1 MYNSLVI
8 SILFAI
14 LAFLGWGTGDIFGGL
29 VARKV
34 GSYSSAVLNYVL
46 CIVLASFYIPFAL
59 PELRNLNLES
69 AIWLIIL
76 FPIGIIPL
84 ITLYE
89 GINRGNASLIGTVSG
104 SFGALVAI
112 LSVIFLGESLNSLQ
126 VISIFIVLLGLILSS
141 LDLKKFNIRQLL
153 TDKGIS
159 FAIISLILWAIY
171 FTFVKIP
178 IRQIGWF
185 WPAYISWWGFPLVLL
200 YLKTKSIKINIPKD
214 KKHVSFL
221 LLNAIISTIALF
233 SFNIAAARGQS
244 SIIAPIAS
252 SYPALFAL
260 LAYFVFKDRL
270 TKQQII
276 GMVITLGGIISLG
289 LLA

>member
-1 MYNSLVI
+1 MVA
-8 SILFAI
+8 ILFAL
-14 LAFLGWGTGDIFGGL
+14 LAFVGWGTGDIFGGL

-34 GSYSSAVLNYVL
+34 GGYSSAVLNYIL

-59 PELRNLNLES
+59 PELRGITLGTVF
-69 AIWLIIL
+69 WLAFL

-84 ITLYE
+84 VTLYE
-89 GINRGNASLIGTVSG
+89 GMTRGNASLVGTVAG

-112 LSVIFLGESLNSLQ
+112 LSVLFLKESLNPLQ
-126 VISIFIVLLGLILSS
+126 VVSIIAVLVGLVLSS
-141 LDLKKFNIRQLL
+141 LNLKNFKLRQLL
-153 TDKGIS
+153 TDKGLP
-159 FAIISLILWAIY
+159 FALISLVTWAIY

-200 YLKTKSIKINIPKD
+200 YLRMKSIKISIPKEG
-214 KKHVSFL
+214 KNLVFILANGL
-221 LLNAIISTIALF
+221 LSVIALF
-233 SFNIAAARGQS
+233 SFNLAVSRGQS
-244 SIIAPIAS
+244 SIITPISS

-270 TKQQII
+270 SKQQIV
-276 GMVITLGGIISLG
+276 GMVVTLVGIISLS